1 MSARAD
7 WVRYTHQSLAKHKTK
22 VDART
27 TSTAR
32 GRKTTVEQRTTTT
45 GRT

>member
-1 MSARAD
+1 MSARAA

-27 TSTAR
+27 MSTAH
-32 GRKTTVEQRTTTT
+32 GRKTTVEQHTTTT